1 MKANKKAT
9 TTAVVIKNV
18 AEKMAKISYGTASGW
33 GMYQPKQ
40 PKKAK

>member
-9 TTAVVIKNV
+9 TTAVIIKNI
-18 AEKMAKISYGTASGW
+18 AEKMAKVSCNSASVW

-40 PKKAK
+40 PKRTK